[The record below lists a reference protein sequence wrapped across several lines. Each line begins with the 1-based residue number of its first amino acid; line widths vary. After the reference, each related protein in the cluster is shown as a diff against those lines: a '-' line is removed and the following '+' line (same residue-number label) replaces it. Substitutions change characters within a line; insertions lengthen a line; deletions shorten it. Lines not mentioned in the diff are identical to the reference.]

1 MCMILCRFSM
11 EFLSAFRQTTP
22 RHGLH
27 NAAQMLREVVAI
39 DLLHELLVGA
49 ERSSN
54 LAERHARPHGPP
66 SRRCGAVRAAVQ
78 PGRVGA
84 RQCLIELINNSDDE

>member
-11 EFLSAFRQTTP
+11 EFLSAFRPTTP

-39 DLLHELLVGA
+39 NLLHDLLVGA
-49 ERSSN
+49 ECSSN
-54 LAERHARPHGPP
+54 LAERHARPHAP
-66 SRRCGAVRAAVQ
+66 RREGVAQC
-78 PGRVGA
+78 A
-84 RQCLIELINNSDDE
+84 RQFSQVELAPDNA

>member
-1 MCMILCRFSM
+1 MILCRFST
-11 EFLSAFRQTTP
+11 EFLSAFRPTAP

-39 DLLHELLVGA
+39 NLLHDLLVGA

-54 LAERHARPHGPP
+54 LAERHARPHVP
-66 SRRCGAVRAAVQ
+66 RREGVAQC
-78 PGRVGA
+78 A
-84 RQCLIELINNSDDE
+84 RQFSQVELAPDNA

>member
-1 MCMILCRFSM
+1 MIPCRFPT
-11 EFLSAFRQTTP
+11 EFLSAFRPAAP

-27 NAAQMLREVVAI
+27 NAAQMLWEVVAI
-39 DLLHELLVGA
+39 NLLHDLLVGA

-54 LAERHARPHGPP
+54 LAERHARPHAPP